1 MLSVHDSQALEIL
14 LNEKDNGQALY
25 ADSAYTGE
33 AQEATINKAEMVNKV
48 HEKGYK
54 NKPLTEAQKEN
65 NKNKSKYRVRVEHI
79 FGFMENS
86 MHGSYMRIIGIA
98 RARVVI
104 GLTNLTYNICR
115 AVQLGINMLREKY
128 VQSVTLSK

>member
-1 MLSVHDSQALEIL
+1 
-14 LNEKDNGQALY
+14 
-25 ADSAYTGE
+25 
-33 AQEATINKAEMVNKV
+33 MVNKV

-54 NKPLTEAQKEN
+54 NKPLTEAQKGN

-98 RARVVI
+98 RARVVV
-104 GLTNLTYNICR
+104 GLTNLAYNICR
-115 AVQLGINMLREKY
+115 AVQLGINMLPEKY
-128 VQSVTLSK
+128 VQPVKLSSY